1 MNLLRIG
8 IIVAALAVAGVVA
21 FLIRAYLQ
29 DQTASIEEQQ
39 RAIQQSR
46 VTTVRVLVANRDLPA
61 GTVILGS
68 EIEGHIRWQ
77 AWPEKDLDPAWVVI
91 RENED
96 GKEEKNQFGGA
107 TVTRG
112 FVTGEPISAT
122 RLLMKGE
129 SGFMAANLGPGMR
142 AVSININ
149 PASAVAGFITPGSR
163 VDVMLT
169 ERWQEA
175 DAETGAT
182 KTRYVSEII
191 LYDVKILAIDQNV
204 DDIAQTAVVG
214 RTATIEVSPKEA
226 EKIAVAMAI
235 GQLSLTL
242 RSLKSPEIEASA
254 DPFTSELE
262 VSRFLSRDQ
271 EVERSPVLVATHEL
285 VPGTLM
291 TDADIEWQIL
301 PAETPNRGLLV
312 RGRFN
317 EAGIRGALITERF
330 NAGQPIREAAL
341 VRTGSQGF
349 LTAALRP
356 GMRAISVAVTDV
368 SGVSGYIS
376 PGDRVDVV
384 LTHQIVDNS
393 PDAPMSSR
401 KFSETIL
408 LDIRVLAIEQ
418 TIDESSGKP
427 IIGRTATLELT
438 PKQAE
443 GAFLAASMGTLTLA
457 LRGRGQDEPR
467 VTSRPF
473 TSDLEISR
481 AAWELIRGFNRY
493 GPGGALAAAE
503 PEPEP
508 MVPQPPPAA
517 ALPPLPPPQP
527 PRAAALP
534 PLPAALPAS
543 SPGPP
548 PPPPALPIVSGRP
561 DTGSTRVTVKIY
573 RAVGASRISVTR

>member
-1 MNLLRIG
+1 MNFLRIG

-21 FLIRAYLQ
+21 FLIRSYLEN
-29 DQTASIEEQQ
+29 QTASIEEQQ
-39 RAIQQSR
+39 RALQQTR

-77 AWPEKDLDPAWVVI
+77 PWPEKDLDPAWVVI
-91 RENED
+91 GENED
-96 GKEEKNQFGGA
+96 GKEKKSQFGGA

-112 FVTGEPISAT
+112 FVTGEPISGA

-129 SGFMAANLGPGMR
+129 SGFMAANLSPGMR

-169 ERWQEA
+169 ERWQEP
-175 DAETGAT
+175 DPVTGTT

-191 LYDVKILAIDQNV
+191 LEDVKVLAIDQNV
-204 DDIAQTAVVG
+204 DDIAQAAIVG
-214 RTATIEVSPKEA
+214 RTATIEVTPKEA

-242 RSLKSPEIEASA
+242 RSLTSPEIAASP

-271 EVERSPVLVATHEL
+271 GVERSPVLVASHEL
-285 VPGTLM
+285 TPGSLM
-291 TDADIEWQIL
+291 TDADVEWQKL
-301 PAETPNRGLLV
+301 PVEAPTRGLLV

-330 NAGQPIREAAL
+330 NAGEPIREAAL

-349 LTAALRP
+349 LTAALQP

-384 LTHQIVDNS
+384 LTHQITDSS
-393 PDAPMSSR
+393 PDAPMSQR

-408 LDIRVLAIEQ
+408 LDVRVLAIEQ

-427 IIGRTATLELT
+427 VIGRTATLELT

-457 LRGRGQDEPR
+457 LRGRSQDEPR
-467 VTSRPF
+467 VANRPF

-481 AAWELIRGFNRY
+481 AAWELIRGFNRF
-493 GPGGALAAAE
+493 GPGGALSTA
-503 PEPEP
+503 PPP
-508 MVPQPPPAA
+508 PPVVPQPPPAA
-517 ALPPLPPPQP
+517 MPPPLPLPVAEP
-527 PRAAALP
+527 ALG
-534 PLPAALPAS
+534 
-543 SPGPP
+543 PGPP
-548 PPPPALPIVSGRP
+548 PPPPPLPSIG
-561 DTGSTRVTVKIY
+561 GQASTSSSRVTVKIY
-573 RAVGASRISVTR
+573 RGGGASRISVTR

>member
-112 FVTGEPISAT
+112 FVTGEPISAA

-191 LYDVKILAIDQNV
+191 LYDVKVLAIDQNV

-214 RTATIEVSPKEA
+214 RTATIEVTPKEA

-384 LTHQIVDNS
+384 LTHEIVDSS
-393 PDAPMSSR
+393 PDAPLSSR

-408 LDIRVLAIEQ
+408 LDVRVLAIEQ

-457 LRGRGQDEPR
+457 LRGRGQDEPQ

-493 GPGGALAAAE
+493 GPGGAIAAA
-503 PEPEP
+503 EPEP

-561 DTGSTRVTVKIY
+561 DTGSARVTVKIY

>member
-21 FLIRAYLQ
+21 FLIRAYLL

-112 FVTGEPISAT
+112 FVTGEPISAA

-191 LYDVKILAIDQNV
+191 LYDVKVLAIDQNV

-214 RTATIEVSPKEA
+214 RTATIEVTPKEA

-384 LTHQIVDNS
+384 LTHEIVDSS
-393 PDAPMSSR
+393 PDAPLSSR

-408 LDIRVLAIEQ
+408 LDVRVLAIEQ

-457 LRGRGQDEPR
+457 LRGRGQDEPQ

-493 GPGGALAAAE
+493 GPGGAIAAAE
-503 PEPEP
+503 PEP
-508 MVPQPPPAA
+508 MV
-517 ALPPLPPPQP
+517 PQP

-561 DTGSTRVTVKIY
+561 DTGSARVTVKIY